1 MPEKGSRSVSL
12 MGDALAVRSGDLSK
26 EAPNVVTETQLK
38 SLLRRGYHA
47 EVVCRAAAYR
57 HNAVWYGEWF
67 IRAVNPENS
76 VEKLLVPGRRRKGEE
91 EITLRIFKTANGLI
105 SFLEGI
111 GFASAHIPMQEGGR
125 TVHVLAEGPS
135 SKGS

>member
-1 MPEKGSRSVSL
+1 MRT
-12 MGDALAVRSGDLSK
+12 GDLSK
-26 EAPNVVTETQLK
+26 EAPNVVTETQLR
-38 SLLRRGYHA
+38 SLLQRGYHA

-57 HNAVWYGEWF
+57 SNAVWYGEWF
-67 IRAVNPENS
+67 IRAVNPEKS

-111 GFASAHIPMQEGGR
+111 GFETAHIPMQEGGR
-125 TVHVLAEGPS
+125 TVHTVA
-135 SKGS
+135 KGSSTKGS